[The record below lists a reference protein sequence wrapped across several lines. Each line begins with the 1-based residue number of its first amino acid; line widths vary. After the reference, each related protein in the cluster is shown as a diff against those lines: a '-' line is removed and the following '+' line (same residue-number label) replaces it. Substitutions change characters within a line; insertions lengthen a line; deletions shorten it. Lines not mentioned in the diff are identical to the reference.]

1 VHIVKV
7 PGHSALEWL
16 FTDRDFRV
24 IRNWPRRVV
33 SNQSLL
39 ERAFH
44 LAGDP
49 KIRNVTDIARQLVR
63 EGYSVRAVSQLSGF
77 ALAKQ
82 LTCRIRAARENARVD
97 NQVSVVASNG
107 DRKEHTAIFLG

>member
-1 VHIVKV
+1 M
-7 PGHSALEWL
+7 
-16 FTDRDFRV
+16 
-24 IRNWPRRVV
+24 

-44 LAGDP
+44 LTGDP

-63 EGYSVRAVSQLSGF
+63 EGYSVRAVSQLTGF

-82 LTCRIRAARENARVD
+82 LTRRIRAARENARVD
-97 NQVSVVASNG
+97 SQASVMASNV
-107 DRKEHTAIFLG
+107 DSKEHRAIFLG